1 VRVWIDTEACMG
13 AGVCE
18 QIEPL
23 VFYDRGDG
31 LWAVRESAD
40 LFGTEVIF
48 DGRRAP
54 DGSMGVARVP
64 VGFEDRIIQAAE
76 DCPGECIYLEP

>member
-1 VRVWIDTEACMG
+1 MRVWIDTEACMG
-13 AGVCE
+13 AGICE

-31 LWAVRESAD
+31 MWAVREAATV
-40 LFGTEVIF
+40 FGSEAIF
-48 DGRRAP
+48 DGRSGP
-54 DGSMGVARVP
+54 DGPRGIARVP
-64 VGFEDRIIQAAE
+64 PGVEDRVIQAAE